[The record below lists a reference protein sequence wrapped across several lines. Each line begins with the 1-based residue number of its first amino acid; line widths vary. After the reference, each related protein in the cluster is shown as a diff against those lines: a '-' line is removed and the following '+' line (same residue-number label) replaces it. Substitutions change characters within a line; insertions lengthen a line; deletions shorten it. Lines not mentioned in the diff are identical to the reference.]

1 MNMTSFSM
9 HSRAHFSPVT
19 YASTT
24 LNHVIY
30 CITHVIADQKFMA
43 IFSILFSVST
53 KLFVERLIGRGQNPF
68 LLFYSRN
75 FCLLIIGLIHSYFI
89 WDGDILIIYALCS
102 LFYIYSRIFHLGFN
116 LLYVYCIPSLIG
128 INNY

>member
-1 MNMTSFSM
+1 MPN
-9 HSRAHFSPVT
+9 RAHFNPVT
-19 YASTT
+19 YAPTT

-43 IFSILFSVST
+43 IFSILFGVSP

-102 LFYIYSRIFHLGFN
+102 FILYLFKDFSPRFQFTVC
-116 LLYVYCIPSLIG
+116 LLYPFTHRYQ
-128 INNY
+128 

>member
-9 HSRAHFSPVT
+9 PSRAHFSPVT
-19 YASTT
+19 YAPTT

-43 IFSILFSVST
+43 IFSILFDIGT

-75 FCLLIIGLIHSYFI
+75 FCILIISLIHSYFI

-102 LFYIYSRIFHLGFN
+102 FILYLFKDFSPRFQFTVC
-116 LLYVYCIPSLIG
+116 LLYPFTHRYQ
-128 INNY
+128 

>member
-1 MNMTSFSM
+1 MNMTSFSIP
-9 HSRAHFSPVT
+9 SRAHLSPVT
-19 YASTT
+19 YAPTT
-24 LNHVIY
+24 LNHIIY
-30 CITHVIADQKFMA
+30 CITYVIADQKFMA
-43 IFSILFSVST
+43 IFSILFDIST

-102 LFYIYSRIFHLGFN
+102 FILYLFKDFSPRFQFTIC
-116 LLYVYCIPSLIG
+116 LLYPFTHRYQ
-128 INNY
+128 

>member
-1 MNMTSFSM
+1 MTSFSM

-43 IFSILFSVST
+43 IFSILFGVST
-53 KLFVERLIGRGQNPF
+53 KLFVERLIGQGQNPF

-102 LFYIYSRIFHLGFN
+102 FILYLFKDFSPRFQFTVC
-116 LLYVYCIPSLIG
+116 LLYPFTHRYQ
-128 INNY
+128 

>member
-1 MNMTSFSM
+1 MTSFSM

-102 LFYIYSRIFHLGFN
+102 FILYLFKDFSPRFQFTVC
-116 LLYVYCIPSLIG
+116 LLYPFTHRYQ
-128 INNY
+128 

>member
-9 HSRAHFSPVT
+9 PSRAHFSPVT
-19 YASTT
+19 YAPTT

-53 KLFVERLIGRGQNPF
+53 KLFVERLIGRGQNLF

-102 LFYIYSRIFHLGFN
+102 FILYLFKDFSPRFQFTVC
-116 LLYVYCIPSLIG
+116 LLYPFTHRYQ
-128 INNY
+128 

>member
-1 MNMTSFSM
+1 MP
-9 HSRAHFSPVT
+9 SRAYFSPIA
-19 YASTT
+19 YAPTN

-43 IFSILFSVST
+43 IFSILFGVST

-102 LFYIYSRIFHLGFN
+102 FILYLFKNFSPRFQFTIG
-116 LLYVYCIPSLIG
+116 LLYPFTHRYQ
-128 INNY
+128 